1 MGVCLALVSFGLG
14 CQALYGGRPEKL
26 PPVPRKKAPPE
37 PPVVEVQIKEI
48 DDCKAD
54 FQADP
59 KRAPPAQPD
68 LANRLTGE
76 GDTAIANSDKAAAPA
91 AQAGLLREGIDKYR
105 NALLKDPYNPEATLK
120 LARAY
125 DRVYRKGCAIA
136 MLKRLAKL
144 AENPKFAKP
153 ATREIESIAD
163 NDQWFK
169 RYRKD
174 AISAVGR

>member
-1 MGVCLALVSFGLG
+1 MGVCLALISFGLG
-14 CQALYGGRPEKL
+14 CQSLYGGRPEKL

-37 PPVVEVQIKEI
+37 APVAEVQVKEI

-59 KRAPPAQPD
+59 KLVRPQSALSNQ
-68 LANRLTGE
+68 LTGE
-76 GDTAIANSDKAAAPA
+76 GDTAIANSDKAAEPA

-144 AENPKFAKP
+144 AENPKFSKP
-153 ATREIESIAD
+153 AAREIDSISD

>member
-37 PPVVEVQIKEI
+37 APVAEVQIKEI

-59 KRAPPAQPD
+59 KKAPPADARLSGQ
-68 LANRLTGE
+68 LTGE
-76 GDTAIANSDKAAAPA
+76 GDTAIANSDKATAPA

-144 AENPKFAKP
+144 AENPKFSKP
-153 ATREIESIAD
+153 ATREIDSIND

>member
-1 MGVCLALVSFGLG
+1 MG
-14 CQALYGGRPEKL
+14 CQALYGGKPERM

-37 PPVVEVQIKEI
+37 PPVIEAQIKEI

-54 FQADP
+54 FQGDP
-59 KRAPPAQPD
+59 KLVRPQGALSSQ
-68 LANRLTGE
+68 LSGE
-76 GDTAIANSDKAAAPA
+76 GDTAIANSDKSAEPA
-91 AQAGLLREGIDKYR
+91 AQAGLIREGIDKYR
-105 NALLKDPYNPEATLK
+105 NALIKDPYNAEATLR

-136 MLKRLAKL
+136 LLKRLAKL
-144 AENPKFAKP
+144 AENPKFAKQ
-153 ATREIESIAD
+153 ATREIDSIGD

-174 AISAVGR
+174 AIAAVGR